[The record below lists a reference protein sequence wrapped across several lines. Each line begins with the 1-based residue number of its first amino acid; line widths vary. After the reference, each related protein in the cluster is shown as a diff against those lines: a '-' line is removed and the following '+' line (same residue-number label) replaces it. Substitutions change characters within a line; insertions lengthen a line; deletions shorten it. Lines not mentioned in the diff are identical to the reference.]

1 MQQSVG
7 EISNN
12 DAFDDDNYAGE
23 YHNDD
28 HVDNQNSKLFGVLKI
43 DEQQIPVVATVIYI
57 LSMQLV
63 HFLCSAL
70 YADLK
75 FFYFY
80 FSLLHLLNLI
90 SVCHFCYEDCQG
102 FKEGQYLQA
111 LPRTIKNVDF
121 KEYSPQEHHYN
132 VSWVPVKKHIIEGM
146 Y

>member
-1 MQQSVG
+1 MPQSVG

-43 DEQQIPVVATVIYI
+43 DEQQIVATVIYI

-70 YADLK
+70 YADLIIFLFL
-75 FFYFY
+75 FFIITFTKSNICV
-80 FSLLHLLNLI
+80 SLLL
-90 SVCHFCYEDCQG
+90 
-102 FKEGQYLQA
+102 
-111 LPRTIKNVDF
+111 
-121 KEYSPQEHHYN
+121 
-132 VSWVPVKKHIIEGM
+132 
-146 Y
+146 